1 MVFNCLYCNSLWVR
15 KTDYISHCATAKH
28 KRKELANN
36 EPVQNSIFCSS
47 IVSTISNDNF
57 AMTAIDENKPVSGIS
72 RQTPDGMFSC
82 ATCNYHTKYPKDLK
96 KHLNSKKHKNN
107 MDSTYDPT
115 QKRYTCNVCNK
126 VYINKYCAFWA
137 HRKKCKPVE
146 TPVPTAGKKDSSVTE
161 LIDGFCIDG
170 EKKNVL
176 VTIINKLFIENQEL
190 RNFVVEQ
197 SKEHAK
203 QFNEYKN
210 DTKELVTKMIELSNT
225 GLSNITN
232 NNIHNTVNEQINH
245 TVNEQIH
252 NTVNG
257 NLTANKFN
265 INLFLNDKCK
275 DALNLSDF
283 IGNVHV
289 TSKDLENNAEKGFVS
304 GISKILIDNLRNLS
318 IYERPIH
325 CTDTKRETLYIKEE
339 DQWGKEEDS
348 QKLCDAIQEIS
359 RKSLIQFCQWK
370 EENPEYADLDSETGL
385 KYMAISMNSMAGGKR
400 EEYYNKVIKAIAKE
414 TVIDKKQVLIE

>member
-1 MVFNCLYCNSLWVR
+1 MVFNCIHCSSWWVR
-15 KTDYISHCATAKH
+15 KSDFVAHCATAKH
-28 KRKELANN
+28 KRKELVNN
-36 EPVQNSIFCSS
+36 ESVQNSIFSSS
-47 IVSTISNDNF
+47 IETPKVDDNF
-57 AMTAIDENKPVSGIS
+57 AMTAISEVKHDAGIS
-72 RQTPDGMFSC
+72 RQPLDGMYSC
-82 ATCNYHTKYPKDLK
+82 TTCNYHTKYPKDLK
-96 KHLNSKKHKNN
+96 KHLNSKKHKNAT
-107 MDSTYDPT
+107 DTTYDPT
-115 QKRYTCNVCNK
+115 QKKYTCTVCNK
-126 VYINKYCAFWA
+126 VYINQYCAFWA
-137 HRKKCKPVE
+137 HRKKCTSAAVTATKKE
-146 TPVPTAGKKDSSVTE
+146 TSIAE
-161 LIDGFCIDG
+161 LIDGACVDG
-170 EKKNVL
+170 EKKDVL

-197 SKEHAK
+197 SKEHVK

-210 DTKELVTKMIELSNT
+210 DTKELVTKMIELSST

-232 NNIHNTVNEQINH
+232 NNIHHTVNEQIN
-245 TVNEQIH
+245 

-257 NLTANKFN
+257 NLNANKFN

-289 TSKDLENNAEKGFVS
+289 TSKDLENNAEKGFVG

-339 DQWGKEEDS
+339 DQWGKEEDT

-370 EENPEYADLDSETGL
+370 EENPEYANLDSETGM

-414 TVIDKKQVLIE
+414 TVIDKKQVFIE